1 LTDAIGMLDAGPVVI
16 RYPKGTA
23 RNVDDADVGSGVK
36 ARKLV
41 SPSNAKACILAV
53 GNPQQQLEAG
63 LEEVHPG
70 S

>member
-1 LTDAIGMLDAGPVVI
+1 MKAIAAGSLAAAARCLDTLASGALGL
-16 RYPKGTA
+16 GTQI
-23 RNVDDADVGSGVK
+23 
-36 ARKLV
+36 
-41 SPSNAKACILAV
+41 CILAV